1 MLPRITPEELEE
13 LARGANFALDSVE
26 AEEYR
31 ALTDFL
37 LGVIDEVEEQ
47 KPVPSKNV
55 PASRNAGRRPE
66 PGEDP
71 LNSIVRWCR
80 VAADEDGPLTGM
92 RIALK
97 DSIAIGGIPM
107 TCGSR
112 LLEGYVPVEDSV
124 ITVRILRAGGE
135 VVAVTNMDNL
145 AFSGGGDT
153 SWYGPTLC
161 PFDPARTAGGSSSGS
176 AAGLWYEGIDAS
188 VGGDQGGSIRVPAA
202 WCGVVGLKPTHGLVP
217 YTGIVGIDQTFDHAG
232 PMALAVEDAA
242 LLLLVLA
249 GKHPSDPRQRE
260 VEVKDYVRAVAEAP
274 DDFHGV
280 RLGVVAEGLGDAVG
294 ADERVVG
301 AFQEALERFRSLGA
315 VVHEIS
321 LPEHV
326 QAGGIAFAGYV
337 EGMTALLGGGGNG
350 YHWSGRYWPDLA
362 LALSERLASRAGDLS
377 DQVKV
382 VLLTGA
388 HLGRLYRGALYAK
401 AQNLRPRLRDGYDRA
416 LGEVD
421 ALLLPTTPGLPHPN
435 EPDLTISERVKRGWA
450 VLANTYP
457 TDFTGHPALSIPAA
471 EAEGLPVGVMLVGR
485 RFDDDRLLAVARTYE
500 RAFGRLPKPPSF
512 EEPVLIPALG
522 D

>member
-80 VAADEDGPLTGM
+80 VAADENGPLTGM

-97 DSIAIGGIPM
+97 DSIAIAGIPM

-112 LLEGYVPVEDSV
+112 LLDGYVPVEDSV
-124 ITVRILRAGGE
+124 VAARILRAGGE
-135 VVAVTNMDNL
+135 VVAVTNMDNF

-232 PMALAVEDAA
+232 PLARTVASTA
-242 LLLLVLA
+242 LLLQAIA
-249 GKHPSDPRQRE
+249 GRHEADPRQRE
-260 VEVKDYVRAVAEAP
+260 VHVQDYVTAVEHTP
-274 DDFHGV
+274 DDLAGV
-280 RLGVVAEGLGDAVG
+280 RIGLVAEG
-294 ADERVVG
+294 
-301 AFQEALERFRSLGA
+301 
-315 VVHEIS
+315 
-321 LPEHV
+321 
-326 QAGGIAFAGYV
+326 
-337 EGMTALLGGGGNG
+337 
-350 YHWSGRYWPDLA
+350 
-362 LALSERLASRAGDLS
+362 
-377 DQVKV
+377 
-382 VLLTGA
+382 
-388 HLGRLYRGALYAK
+388 
-401 AQNLRPRLRDGYDRA
+401 
-416 LGEVD
+416 
-421 ALLLPTTPGLPHPN
+421 
-435 EPDLTISERVKRGWA
+435 
-450 VLANTYP
+450 
-457 TDFTGHPALSIPAA
+457 
-471 EAEGLPVGVMLVGR
+471 
-485 RFDDDRLLAVARTYE
+485 
-500 RAFGRLPKPPSF
+500 
-512 EEPVLIPALG
+512 
-522 D
+522 